1 MSTPRVPAT
10 RLLHQPSGVSTQEPL
25 QPSPRRVSGIRRIR
39 LETSHGRQSE
49 LPTSSGLITYCTQG
63 NSRQS
68 DPAAWHWNRH
78 RWSPNGVLVTPARYY
93 SHDLEQNATRRSHG
107 RGFHMDCPT
116 TEDILFVF
124 SQLVTRETEL

>member
-49 LPTSSGLITYCTQG
+49 LPTSSALITYCTQG
-63 NSRQS
+63 NSQQVRS
-68 DPAAWHWNRH
+68 RTMTLYRH
-78 RWSPNGVLVTPARYY
+78 RWSPK
-93 SHDLEQNATRRSHG
+93 RRSG
-107 RGFHMDCPT
+107 ASLLPQIRLWLSPPLPPPSADSTPYSRVAA
-116 TEDILFVF
+116 L
-124 SQLVTRETEL
+124 